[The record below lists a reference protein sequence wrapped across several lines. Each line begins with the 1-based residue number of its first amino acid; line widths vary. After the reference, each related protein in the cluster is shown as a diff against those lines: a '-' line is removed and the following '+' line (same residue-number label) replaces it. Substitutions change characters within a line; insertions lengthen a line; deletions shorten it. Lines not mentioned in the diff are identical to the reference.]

1 MFSNIGLENDVR
13 QLEVNCDTYHLDQ
26 VKEREI
32 YALPLVFFFPF
43 SFLPP
48 LWLFST
54 QHIFNGAPFQFTW
67 AAITK

>member
-13 QLEVNCDTYHLDQ
+13 QLEVNCDTDHLGQ

-48 LWLFST
+48 PSDSSLHNRSLMEPRFSLL
-54 QHIFNGAPFQFTW
+54 GLP
-67 AAITK
+67 